1 MNREELAQLIQS
13 LVQEYGELDGPV
25 DPKTHFRDL
34 NIDSLMSLEII
45 VSVEKKLGLKIPEA
59 NYPRMT
65 DLESA
70 VAVVEEAL
78 QERKSA

>member
-1 MNREELAQLIQS
+1 MNREELSELIQS

-34 NIDSLMSLEII
+34 NIDSLMSLELI

-78 QERKSA
+78 QARKSA